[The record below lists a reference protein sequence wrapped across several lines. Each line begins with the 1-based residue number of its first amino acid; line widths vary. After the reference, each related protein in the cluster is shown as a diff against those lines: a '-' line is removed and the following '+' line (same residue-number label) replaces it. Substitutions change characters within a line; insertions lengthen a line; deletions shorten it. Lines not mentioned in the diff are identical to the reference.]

1 NPMPATTTISFC
13 NACGAREDLCE
24 CYLQRNQGDQREH
37 RGAQHEDRN
46 PVVAAL
52 LSLLIPGL
60 GQAYNGE
67 MTKAIVFFIGWLTI
81 VAWPLAVMEAYY
93 SARVGILESRLRRL
107 GASPDWN

>member
-1 NPMPATTTISFC
+1 MPATVTTLTFC
-13 NACGAREDLCE
+13 NNCGSREDLCE
-24 CYLQRNQGDQREH
+24 CLPTEPQK
-37 RGAQHEDRN
+37 DRN

-93 SARVGILESRLRRL
+93 SARVGILEGRLRRL
-107 GASPDWN
+107 GGDP

>member
-1 NPMPATTTISFC
+1 MPATVTTITFC
-13 NACGAREDLCE
+13 NDCGAREDLCE
-24 CYLQRNQGDQREH
+24 CRMRPYRPTHDEKS
-37 RGAQHEDRN
+37 

-93 SARVGILESRLRRL
+93 SARVGILENRLRSL
-107 GASPDWN
+107 GAEPEWN